1 VPDPAPVDSP
11 LWVGIDLGTQGVR
24 AVLVDGAGA
33 VLGGGSAPLESDART
48 DERHEQDPADWWR
61 ATCIATRAALAGRGD
76 RPVGGV
82 SIDSTSGTLVVQ
94 DAHGNA
100 AGPALMYDDRRAA
113 AEAVRVQD
121 EGAELWTALGYR
133 MQASW
138 ALPKVAWLV
147 SRDAVPAGHRLAHQ
161 ADHIG
166 ARLAGHP
173 LPTDWSHALKTGYD
187 LLADAWPTAVLDR
200 LGIDPALLPP
210 VVAPGERVATVS
222 AAAAEETG
230 IPAGTPIVAGMTDG
244 CAAQVATAA
253 LAPGQWCSALGT
265 TLVLKGSTRDL
276 LHDPSG
282 AVYCHRNPDGGW
294 LPGGASSTGAGVLA
308 SELAGA
314 DLDALTER
322 ARERGV
328 PEGATYPLAGRG
340 ERFPFVADDAEG
352 FDIGGPADSDP
363 TDRFHRVAH
372 GVAYVE
378 RLAFDVLAGLG
389 ADVSGPVIAT
399 GGASNN
405 DWWTQLRADVLQRP
419 VAVPEHAGSAIGS
432 AVLAAAE
439 PGRLAATAAEMVR
452 MRRSFEPD
460 PARAAEL
467 TDGYARLVAAL
478 EDRGW
483 LALKDRKATFR
494 AAQDSNV
501 AFLNSGTAGGG
512 AS

>member
-1 VPDPAPVDSP
+1 VPDPAPVDAP
-11 LWVGIDLGTQGVR
+11 LWVGVDLGTQGVR

-33 VLGGGSAPLESDART
+33 VLGSGSAPLSSDVRAG
-48 DERHEQDPADWWR
+48 ERHEQEPADWWR
-61 ATCIATRAALAGRGD
+61 ATCIATRAALAGRGG

-94 DAHGNA
+94 DAQGHA

-113 AEAVRVQD
+113 VEAVRVQD

-147 SRDAVPAGHRLAHQ
+147 ARGAVPAAHRLAHQ

-173 LPTDWSHALKTGYD
+173 VPTDWSHALKTGYD
-187 LLADAWPTAVLDR
+187 LLGAAWPGAVLDR

-253 LAPGQWCSALGT
+253 LEPGRWCSALGT
-265 TLVLKGSTRDL
+265 TLVLKGSTPDL

-294 LPGGASSTGAGVLA
+294 LPGGASSTGAGVLT
-308 SELAGA
+308 SELPGA
-314 DLDALTER
+314 DLDELTAR

-328 PEGATYPLAGRG
+328 PAGATYPLAGRG
-340 ERFPFVADDAEG
+340 ERFPFVADGAEG
-352 FDIGGPADSDP
+352 FDIGGPPGPDP
-363 TDRFHRVAH
+363 AARFQRVAH

-389 ADVSGPVIAT
+389 ADISGPVVAT
-399 GGASNN
+399 GGTSRN
-405 DWWTQLRADVLQRP
+405 DWWSQLRADVLQRP
-419 VAVPEHAGSAIGS
+419 VAVPEHAGSALGS
-432 AVLAAAE
+432 AVLAAAP
-439 PGRLAATAAEMVR
+439 PGKLAATAAGMVR
-452 MRRSFEPD
+452 MRRRFEPD
-460 PARAAEL
+460 PSRADELAE
-467 TDGYARLVAAL
+467 GYRRLVDAL
-478 EDRGW
+478 RERGW
-483 LALKDRKATFR
+483 LAER
-494 AAQDSNV
+494 AV
-501 AFLNSGTAGGG
+501 G
-512 AS
+512 AA